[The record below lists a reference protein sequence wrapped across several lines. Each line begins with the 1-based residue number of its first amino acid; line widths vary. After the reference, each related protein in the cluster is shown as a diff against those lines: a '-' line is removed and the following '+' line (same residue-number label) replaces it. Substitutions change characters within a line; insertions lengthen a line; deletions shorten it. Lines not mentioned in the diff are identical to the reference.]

1 MVLSYDQLAH
11 TDETERE
18 IINRKLIVN
27 TAIDVQVI
35 LQLLIEKE
43 VITREDVQRMRATVS
58 ANDSRYSNAKKWIDQ
73 AEAELARA
81 KIDPQWVL
89 KAMMDEKI
97 RGK

>member
-11 TDETERE
+11 IDETERE

-58 ANDSRYSNAKKWIDQ
+58 ANDSKYSNAKKWIDQ

>member
-11 TDETERE
+11 IDETERE
-18 IINRKLIVN
+18 IINRKLIIN

>member
-11 TDETERE
+11 IDETERE
-18 IINRKLIVN
+18 IINRKLIIN

-43 VITREDVQRMRATVS
+43 VITREDVQKMRETVS
-58 ANDSRYSNAKKWIDQ
+58 VNDSRYSNAKKWIDQ

-89 KAMMDEKI
+89 KAMMEEKLK
-97 RGK
+97 GK

>member
-11 TDETERE
+11 IDETERE
-18 IINRKLIVN
+18 IINRKLIIN

-89 KAMMDEKI
+89 KAMMEEKL

>member
-11 TDETERE
+11 IDETERE

-89 KAMMDEKI
+89 KAMMEEKL

>member
-11 TDETERE
+11 PEETERE
-18 IINRKLIVN
+18 IINRKLIIN

-43 VITREDVQRMRATVS
+43 IITREDVQRMRATVS
-58 ANDSRYSNAKKWIDQ
+58 VNDSRYSNAKKWIDQ

-81 KIDPQWVL
+81 KADPQWVIR
-89 KAMMDEKI
+89 AMMDEKLK
-97 RGK
+97 GK

>member
-89 KAMMDEKI
+89 KAMMEEKL

>member
-11 TDETERE
+11 IDETERE
-18 IINRKLIVN
+18 IINRKLIIN

-58 ANDSRYSNAKKWIDQ
+58 VNDSRYSNAKKWIDQ
-73 AEAELARA
+73 AEAELAKA
-81 KIDPQWVL
+81 KADPQWVL

>member
-1 MVLSYDQLAH
+1 M
-11 TDETERE
+11 
-18 IINRKLIVN
+18 
-27 TAIDVQVI
+27 
-35 LQLLIEKE
+35 
-43 VITREDVQRMRATVS
+43 QRMRATVS

>member
-11 TDETERE
+11 IDETERE
-18 IINRKLIVN
+18 IINRKLIIN

-43 VITREDVQRMRATVS
+43 IITREDVQRMRTTVS
-58 ANDSRYSNAKKWIDQ
+58 VNDSRYSNAKKWIDQ